1 MVQFD
6 PLLRLPTSEELPDSD
21 DTPVDNEIQNLIPNL
36 LLTVLSLVWRERQDW
51 FLGVD
56 MGIYYLY
63 EQVRQPA
70 LVPDGF
76 LSLGVERYKGE
87 RGRLSY
93 VLWEE
98 NNISPI
104 WALEIVSQTPG
115 GEYHDKILKDAQL
128 GVLYYTIY
136 NPDYWRRDKHEPFE
150 VYRLVQGEYIRQS
163 REPFWMPEVGLGI
176 GRGIGTHERWT
187 REWLYWY
194 DQQGNRLSIPEE
206 IIEQERRRAE
216 QAELQLNQERQQAQQ
231 KQRDAIA
238 QLFSLGLS
246 VEQIAGALS
255 LSVQDVKQVIED

>member
-6 PLLRLPTSEELPDSD
+6 PLLRLPTSEELPCSD

-36 LLTVLSLVWRERQDW
+36 LLSVLALVWNDRQNW

-98 NNISPI
+98 NNIPPI

-115 GEYHDKILKDAQL
+115 GEYHDKMTKYAQL

-150 VYRLVQGEYIRQS
+150 VYRLVEGEYIRQS
-163 REPFWMPEVGLGI
+163 GERFWMPEVGLAI
-176 GRGIGTHERWT
+176 GRGVGTYEGWT

-194 DQQGNRLSIPEE
+194 DQQGNRLLTPEE
-206 IIEQERRRAE
+206 SLD
-216 QAELQLNQERQQAQQ
+216 QAELQLEQERQQRQQ
-231 KQRDAIA
+231 KQQDAIA

-255 LSVQDVKQVIED
+255 LSEQDVQQAIED